1 MKTVHTFLNCEV
13 ANSNC
18 TGMGPDRFREQDWHD
33 RTQWILVPVRVSDQS
48 EHFIVVLHVY
58 FPFDPSP
65 VPVQYEYTI
74 NLIFMQTALPNNRD

>member
-18 TGMGPDRFREQDWHD
+18 TSMGTDRFREQDWHD

-48 EHFIVVLHVY
+48 ERFFVVLY
-58 FPFDPSP
+58 FPIGPSSI
-65 VPVQYEYTI
+65 PVQYEYDI
-74 NLIFMQTALPNNRD
+74 NVIFMKTAMLKNDRD